1 MSKSAFAL
9 VRITE
14 FVQMQVIVDVQLF
27 FIEINEHNIQTKKP
41 PKGGY

>member
-1 MSKSAFAL
+1 
-9 VRITE
+9 
-14 FVQMQVIVDVQLF
+14 VIVDVQLF